1 MSIQI
6 IRVLEV
12 DELIFLLV
20 KEANRLNEKRQE
32 GGMLDARRIPW
43 NGLGSFQ

>member
-12 DELIFLLV
+12 DELIFLV
-20 KEANRLNEKRQE
+20 KEANRLNDKRQE